1 MLDIMRRKKR
11 LKAILWVVIFSLAL
25 GMLLFFVPGVNIGN
39 VARDTSAATV
49 DGKDIR
55 IEEYAAAYRRVVKQ
69 YNSQTKNRIDPETL
83 KAMGLPK
90 QVLDELISAKVL
102 ESIAERFGVRV
113 SEDEV
118 RRAIETYPYFQD
130 QGSFIGIDRY
140 KAVLASSD
148 ISIEEFEKSMRQN
161 ELLKKV
167 RAIVTDS
174 IDISDQELRE
184 EFARTNQQT
193 TVYYALLK
201 KDDFM
206 KRVKPMETEL
216 QAYFKAHAAS
226 YQIKE
231 MRRAQY
237 LQIPLSRVL
246 SMVTVTEQ
254 EIAQEWNQT
263 SHEDIIEA
271 AHILFRVEDPAK
283 EAEVRAKAEAVLK
296 KAKSGADF
304 AELARKYSQDPGSAN
319 SGGYL
324 GRIQRGQMVK
334 EFEDAVFALNPGEI
348 SELVHSQYGFHIIR
362 SIKRETPTLESMRG
376 DLTASVRLRKAQELA
391 KQKAEE
397 AFQTAKKNGDLN
409 QAAKEMQNL
418 AEIRDTGLLQKDDVS
433 KEASISPAL
442 IEAIFALK
450 DINAIGN
457 PVEHQM
463 GYIIPKLIEVQM
475 PKPGTFAQFRSQV
488 EKDYID
494 SKAKE
499 LMQAEAKK
507 LSEAARKQ
515 GSLEKA
521 AKELGLNVKTSQP
534 FNLSGTPDP
543 EIGSNP
549 VFNQAAFDLEP
560 GSVSNPLQLLDNE
573 VVLQVKSRS
582 PFDEAAFQSQKASLK
597 AQLLQSSQDAFF
609 QDYVRRVTEDLEKA
623 GKIRINANIL
633 DKIPSSYY

>member
-362 SIKRETPTLESMRG
+362 SIKRETPTLESMRD

-633 DKIPSSYY
+633 DKMPSSYY

>member
-11 LKAILWVVIFSLAL
+11 LKVILWVVIFSLAL
-25 GMLLFFVPGVNIGN
+25 GMLLFFVPGVDIGN

-49 DGKDIR
+49 DGEEIR
-55 IEEYAAAYRRVVKQ
+55 IEEYAAAYRRMVKQ
-69 YNSQTKNRIDPETL
+69 YTSQTKNRIDPETL

-130 QGSFIGIDRY
+130 QGKFIGIDRY

-148 ISIEEFEKSMRQN
+148 ISIEEFEDSMRRGQ
-161 ELLKKV
+161 LLRKV

-174 IDISDQELRE
+174 LDVSDQELRE

-206 KRVKPMETEL
+206 KRVKPTEADL
-216 QAYFKAHAAS
+216 QAYFNAHAAS

-237 LQIPLSRVL
+237 LQIPISSVL
-246 SMVTVTEQ
+246 SLVDVTEQ
-254 EIAQEWNQT
+254 EIMQEWNQI
-263 SHEDIIEA
+263 SHDEIVEA

-283 EAEVRAKAEAVLK
+283 EAEVRAKADSVLK

-304 AELARKYSQDPGSAN
+304 AELARKNSQDPGSAN

-324 GRIQRGQMVK
+324 GRVQRGQMVK

-348 SELVHSQYGFHIIR
+348 SDLVKTQYGFHIIH
-362 SIKRETPTLESMRG
+362 SIRRETPTIESMRG

-391 KQKAEE
+391 RQKAEE
-397 AFQTAKKNGDLN
+397 AFQIAKKNGDLN
-409 QAAKEMQNL
+409 QTAKDMKNL
-418 AEIRDTGLLQKDDVS
+418 AEVRDTGLLQKDDVS
-433 KEASISPAL
+433 TEASISQEL
-442 IEAIFALK
+442 RDAIFAMK
-450 DINAIGN
+450 EINSIGD

-475 PKPGTFAQFRSQV
+475 PKPGTFAQFRSQA
-488 EKDYID
+488 ERDYID

-499 LMQAEAKK
+499 LLQAEAKK
-507 LSEAARKQ
+507 LSEMAQKQ

-521 AKELGLNVKTSQP
+521 AKELGLSVKTSQP
-534 FNLSGTPDP
+534 FNISGTPDS

-549 VFNQAAFDLEP
+549 TFNQAAFDLQP
-560 GSVSNPLQLLDNE
+560 GSVSNPLQLLENE

-582 PFDEAAFQSQKASLK
+582 PFDETAYQTQKTSLK
-597 AQLLQSSQDAFF
+597 TQLLQSSQDAFF
-609 QDYVRRVTEDLEKA
+609 QDYVRRVTEELEKA
-623 GKIRINANIL
+623 GKIRINARVL
-633 DKIPSSYY
+633 DDVPSSYY

>member
-296 KAKSGADF
+296 KAKRGADF

-362 SIKRETPTLESMRG
+362 SIKRETPTLESMRD

-543 EIGSNP
+543 EIGCNP

-633 DKIPSSYY
+633 DKMPSSYY